1 MIGLDKAQA
10 AYDAEEPDDMP
21 KPEFTE
27 SHITQ
32 FIEDFANCGDNP
44 AKWLIE
50 NGVSGAWEDFPSDV
64 PESLQSLAQQYHWDV
79 LGCGKHWRMF
89 KRFAIEKFD
98 SDNSI

>member
-21 KPEFTE
+21 SPEFTE

-44 AKWLIE
+44 AKWLAE
-50 NGVSGAWEDFPSDV
+50 NGVSGAWEDFPRDV
-64 PESLQSLAQQYHWDV
+64 PESLQLLANQWK
-79 LGCGKHWRMF
+79 LGLFGTAQHWRMF

-98 SDNSI
+98 LDNSI